1 MANETQNKA
10 PFKVIA
16 TTSSRV
22 KELPIENG
30 QVIFVQDKTRI
41 AFDFND
47 QRKFYNQINE
57 LATERDRVSLSSP
70 SSGYYFI
77 IETAVLWKYEDE
89 WIRITNPP
97 TETVFIGVELPELG
111 QEQKLYV
118 NTSELVISVWDE
130 GRNDYIVVS
139 DKTMEV
145 TDEDIQNL
153 FS

>member
-41 AFDFND
+41 AFDFNG

-57 LATERDRVSLSSP
+57 LATERDRISLSSP

-77 IETAVLWKYEDE
+77 IETAVLWRYENE
-89 WIRITNPP
+89 WTRITDPP

-118 NTSELVISVWDE
+118 NTSELAISVWDE
-130 GRNDYIVVS
+130 GLNDYIVVS

-153 FS
+153 FN